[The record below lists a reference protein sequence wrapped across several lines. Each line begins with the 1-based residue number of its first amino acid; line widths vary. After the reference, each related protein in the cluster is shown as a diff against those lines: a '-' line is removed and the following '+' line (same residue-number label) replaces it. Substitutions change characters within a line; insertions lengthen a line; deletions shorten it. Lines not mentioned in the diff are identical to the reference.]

1 MEILIGV
8 GLAFAS
14 AAIVLLVVGAVILIA
29 KAFEDRKY
37 RKILRALRI
46 RGENLNSYRLKR
58 QGL

>member
-14 AAIVLLVVGAVILIA
+14 AVIVLAVVGAVILTA
-29 KAFEDRKY
+29 KALEDRKY